1 MERTARRCHIIRPPG
16 TVRFGYNGEQVW
28 QCRVCQVF
36 FGTPRSR
43 VKFVLPSSAQGM
55 RSLLHQ
61 NLFAHGPQRLRETS
75 SWFYNCMPLYDLGPD
90 KSSPKHYHFTFST
103 HFLFPAF
110 GSFPEIS
117 WSGRSCIVQAWDPQG
132 VKVPPVEKTTG
143 ERGPSSQMMKVGA
156 EASILATPVR
166 TGASKETQNPED
178 NACE

>member
-36 FGTPRSR
+36 FGTRRSR
-43 VKFVLPSSAQGM
+43 VKFVLPSSAQV
-55 RSLLHQ
+55 H
-61 NLFAHGPQRLRETS
+61 LFGVPSYDEREESDTSAAWEIFSYCLRL
-75 SWFYNCMPLYDLGPD
+75 PD
-90 KSSPKHYHFTFST
+90 GYCLTT
-103 HFLFPAF
+103 
-110 GSFPEIS
+110 
-117 WSGRSCIVQAWDPQG
+117 RSCIVQAWDPQG

-143 ERGPSSQMMKVGA
+143 ERGPSSQMMKLGA
-156 EASILATPVR
+156 EASMLATPVR